1 MAGKS
6 FELGMFEGAG
16 ASAIKRGRLAGGRFL
31 VGGGRRRRPS
41 VMGRGQPHGL
51 WAFHPRP
58 IRRPIN
64 RIIISARINGDE
76 LIDL

>member
-6 FELGMFEGAG
+6 FELGTFEG

-51 WAFHPRP
+51 WAFQPRP

-64 RIIISARINGDE
+64 RIIIGAH
-76 LIDL
+76 L